1 VTLVL
6 PAEKWND
13 NSFAHDAQ
21 QYEYARLLEH
31 GVHVFE
37 YQNHFNHLK
46 MAVFDE
52 RWSIHGSTNGNYR
65 SLEND
70 KDFELVV
77 LIDDAALAR
86 NILERVRDVDV
97 PRSQRITLTAVHDAP
112 GGFRIR
118 HRDPRTLLLISRAS
132 L

>member
-1 VTLVL
+1 LVL
-6 PAEKWND
+6 PAETWND
-13 NSFAHDAQ
+13 NSFAQDAQ
-21 QYEYARLLEH
+21 QYWYRRLIQH
-31 GVHVFE
+31 GVDVYE
-37 YQNHFNHLK
+37 YQNHFTHLK
-46 MAVFDE
+46 MAIFDE

-77 LIDDAALAR
+77 LVDDEPFAR
-86 NILERVRDVDV
+86 NILERVRTVDV
-97 PRSQRITLTAVHDAP
+97 PRCRRMTLEAVHD
-112 GGFRIR
+112 GLDGFRMR

>member
-1 VTLVL
+1 
-6 PAEKWND
+6 
-13 NSFAHDAQ
+13 
-21 QYEYARLLEH
+21 LEH
-31 GVHVFE
+31 GVHVLE

-46 MAVFDE
+46 IAVFDE

-77 LIDDAALAR
+77 LVDDEPFAR
-86 NILERVRDVDV
+86 NILERVREVDIA
-97 PRSQRITLTAVHDAP
+97 RSRRFTVADIHDAP

-118 HRDPRTLLLISRAS
+118 HRDPRTMLLISRAS